1 MNLRLRYPRRLRTGT
16 SASTARRLG
25 TLAAAAVLTA
35 TLLVAPAAARVH
47 IGLASSSPAKDSHLM
62 AAPTEIRLTFTGQV
76 DVTKAGVELI
86 APDNRPVALDSLR
99 AVPDSNRVAV
109 AKIPGKLAGGTYTVR
124 WHALA
129 ADGAEGRGS
138 FQFMYM
144 APAGAR

>member
-1 MNLRLRYPRRLRTGT
+1 MILHNRYPCRPRGRTL
-16 SASTARRLG
+16 ASTARRLG
-25 TLAAAAVLTA
+25 SLAAAAVLAA
-35 TLLVAPAAARVH
+35 TLMVAPAAARVH

-62 AAPTEIRLTFTGQV
+62 TAPAEIRLTFTGRV
-76 DVTKAGVELI
+76 DVAKAGVELI

-109 AKIPGKLAGGTYTVR
+109 AKVVGKLAGGTYTVR
-124 WHALA
+124 WHAVA

-144 APAGAR
+144 APADAR

>member
-1 MNLRLRYPRRLRTGT
+1 MNLRLPYPRRLRTGR
-16 SASTARRLG
+16 SASTSRRLG
-25 TLAAAAVLTA
+25 TLATAAVLAA
-35 TLLVAPAAARVH
+35 TLMVAPAAARVH

-62 AAPTEIRLTFTGQV
+62 TAPTEIRLTFTGRV
-76 DVTKAGVELI
+76 DVAKAGVELI
-86 APDNRPVALDSLR
+86 APDNRAVALDSLR

-109 AKIPGKLAGGTYTVR
+109 AKILGKLAGGTYTVR

-144 APAGAR
+144 APADAR